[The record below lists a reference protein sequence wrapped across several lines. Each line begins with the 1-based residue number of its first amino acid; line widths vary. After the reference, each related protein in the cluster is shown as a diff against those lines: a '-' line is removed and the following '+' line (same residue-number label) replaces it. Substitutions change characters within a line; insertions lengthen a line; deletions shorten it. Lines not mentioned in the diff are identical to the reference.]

1 MNTNQT
7 KVFIKTYGCQMNKLD
22 SELSIGSLMKE
33 GYTFTE
39 DEKAAD
45 IILLNTCS
53 VRHKAE
59 HKVYSQLGSLRDQK
73 EKNPSLILGVLGC
86 MAQNDG
92 EKIFKRMPHVN
103 LICGTRMFSKLPE
116 LLDKINGTNKRIL
129 AIDEDGEVIF
139 DRLITQRP
147 NRYKAFVSVMRG
159 CDNYCSYCI
168 VPYVRGREFSR
179 PVEDIINE
187 VKDLADDGCKEVM
200 LLGQNVNSYG
210 KGLNGNTTLATL
222 LRKLDPIEGIERI
235 RFVTSHPGD
244 MTRDILKA
252 VGELPKVCENLH
264 MPAQS
269 GSGRILEKMRRQYTS
284 EYYRELVEMAKSLI
298 PDITIASDFI
308 VGFPGETEDD
318 FEDTVSLM
326 RDVRYQNCFIFKYSP
341 RTGTAATELKDD
353 VPEET
358 KKKRNQILL
367 DLQSD
372 ISAERNKEMI
382 GKSVEVLVE
391 GTSKTDESK
400 LTGRTRQN
408 QIVVF
413 GLPETCPTRPT
424 ESSGWAKPFPPERS
438 RASRRGHSQAGG
450 SSSLLGKLT
459 NVDIVDSTDL
469 TLFGVINE
477 L

>member
-1 MNTNQT
+1 
-7 KVFIKTYGCQMNKLD
+7 MNKLD
-22 SELSIGSLMKE
+22 SELSVGSLVKE
-33 GYTFTE
+33 GYAFVE

-45 IILLNTCS
+45 VILLNTCS

-73 EKNPSLILGVLGC
+73 EKNPGLILGVLGC
-86 MAQNDG
+86 MAQNEG
-92 EKIFKRMPHVN
+92 KKIFKRMPHVN

-116 LLDKINGTNKRIL
+116 LLKEINGTNKRIL
-129 AIDEDGEVIF
+129 AVDEDGEVSF
-139 DRLITQRP
+139 DRLVTQRQD
-147 NRYKAFVSVMRG
+147 RYKAFVSVMRG

-187 VKDLADDGCKEVM
+187 VKGLADDGCKEVM

-210 KGLNGNTTLATL
+210 KGLGGNTTLATL

-235 RFVTSHPGD
+235 RFVTSHPKD
-244 MTRDILKA
+244 MTRDILEA

-269 GSGRILEKMRRQYTS
+269 GSDKMLGKMRRQYTS
-284 EYYRELVEMAKSLI
+284 EYYRELVEMARSLV

-318 FEDTVSLM
+318 FEDTVSLV
-326 RDVRYQNCFIFKYSP
+326 RDVRFQNCFVFKYSP

-353 VPEET
+353 VPEKT

-367 DLQSD
+367 HLQD
-372 ISAERNKEMI
+372 EISAELNREMI

-391 GTSKTDESK
+391 GTSKTNESR

-413 GLPETCPTRPT
+413 SLPER
-424 ESSGWAKPFPPERS
+424 
-438 RASRRGHSQAGG
+438 HSQAGG
-450 SSSLLGKLT
+450 SSSLLGKLA

-477 L
+477 F

>member
-1 MNTNQT
+1 VKENVRKNNIM
-7 KVFIKTYGCQMNKLD
+7 KVFLKTYGCQMNKLD
-22 SELSIGSLMKE
+22 SELSVGSLVKE

-39 DEKAAD
+39 DEGAAD
-45 IILLNTCS
+45 VILLNTCS
-53 VRHKAE
+53 VRNKAE

-73 EKNPSLILGVLGC
+73 EKNPGLILGVLGC

-92 EKIFKRMPHVN
+92 GKIFKRMPHVN
-103 LICGTRMFSKLPE
+103 LVCGTRMFSKLPE
-116 LLDKINGTNKRIL
+116 LLGKVNGTNKRIL
-129 AIDEDGEVIF
+129 AIDEDGEVSF

-179 PVEDIINE
+179 PVEDVINE
-187 VKDLADDGCKEVM
+187 VKDLADDDCKEVM

-210 KGLNGNTTLATL
+210 KGLSGNTTLATL

-244 MTRDILKA
+244 MTKDILEA

-269 GSGRILEKMRRQYTS
+269 GSDRILERMRRQYTS
-284 EYYRELVEMAKSLI
+284 EYYRGIVNMARSLV

-326 RDVRYQNCFIFKYSP
+326 KDVRYQNCFIFKYSP

-367 DLQSD
+367 DLQSE
-372 ISAERNKEMI
+372 ISAEDNKEMI

-391 GTSKTDESK
+391 GTSKTDESR

-413 GLPETCPTRPT
+413 
-424 ESSGWAKPFPPERS
+424 S
-438 RASRRGHSQAGG
+438 G
-450 SSSLLGKLT
+450 SSSLLGKLI

>member
-1 MNTNQT
+1 M
-7 KVFIKTYGCQMNKLD
+7 KVFLKTYGCQMNKLD
-22 SELSIGSLMKE
+22 SELSIGSLVKE

-39 DEKAAD
+39 DEGAAD
-45 IILLNTCS
+45 VILLNTCS

-73 EKNPSLILGVLGC
+73 EKNPGLILGVLGC

-103 LICGTRMFSKLPE
+103 LVCGTRMFSKLPE
-116 LLDKINGTNKRIL
+116 LLGKVNGTNKRIL
-129 AIDEDGEVIF
+129 AIDEDGEVSF

-179 PVEDIINE
+179 PVEDVINE

-252 VGELPKVCENLH
+252 VGELPKVCEDLH

-269 GSGRILEKMRRQYTS
+269 GSDRILERMRRQYTS
-284 EYYRELVEMAKSLI
+284 EYYRGLVEMARSLV

-358 KKKRNQILL
+358 KKMRNQILL
-367 DLQSD
+367 DLQSE
-372 ISAERNKEMI
+372 ISAEDNKEMI
-382 GKSVEVLVE
+382 GKSVEILVE
-391 GTSKTDESK
+391 GTSKTDESR

-413 GLPETCPTRPT
+413 
-424 ESSGWAKPFPPERS
+424 S
-438 RASRRGHSQAGG
+438 G

-477 L
+477 F

>member
-1 MNTNQT
+1 
-7 KVFIKTYGCQMNKLD
+7 MNKLD
-22 SELSIGSLMKE
+22 SELSIGSLVRE
-33 GYTFTE
+33 GYTFVE

-53 VRHKAE
+53 VRNKAE
-59 HKVYSQLGSLRDQK
+59 HKVYSQLGSLRNQK
-73 EKNPSLILGVLGC
+73 EKNPDLILGVLGC
-86 MAQNDG
+86 MAQNEG
-92 EKIFKRMPHVN
+92 EKIFRRMPHVN
-103 LICGTRMFSKLPE
+103 LICGTREFSRLPT
-116 LLDKINGTNKRIL
+116 LLEEINGSNKQIL
-129 AIDEDGEVIF
+129 AINEDEMVSF
-139 DRLITQRP
+139 DRLVTQRP
-147 NRYKAFVSVMRG
+147 NRFKAFVSIMRG

-179 PVEDIINE
+179 PVGDIINE
-187 VKDLADDGCKEVM
+187 VKSLTDDGCKEIT

-210 KGLNGNTTLATL
+210 KGLNGNITLANL
-222 LRKLDPIEGIERI
+222 LKKLNSIEGIERI
-235 RFVTSHPGD
+235 RFVTSHPRD
-244 MTRDILKA
+244 MIKDILEA
-252 VGELPKVCENLH
+252 ISELPKVCENLH

-269 GSGRILEKMRRQYTS
+269 GSDRILEKMRRQYTS
-284 EYYRELVEMAKSLI
+284 THYRELVEMAKSLV

-358 KKKRNQILL
+358 KRRRNQILL

-372 ISAERNKEMI
+372 ISAEDNKEMI

-413 GLPETCPTRPT
+413 SLPEGRSQ
-424 ESSGWAKPFPPERS
+424 EGWP
-438 RASRRGHSQAGG
+438 
-450 SSSLLGKLT
+450 SSLQGKLV
-459 NVDIVDSTDL
+459 NINIVDSTDL
-469 TLFGVINE
+469 TLFGIIN
-477 L
+477 

>member
-1 MNTNQT
+1 
-7 KVFIKTYGCQMNKLD
+7 MNKLD
-22 SELSIGSLMKE
+22 SELSIGSLVKE
-33 GYTFTE
+33 GYTFIE
-39 DEKAAD
+39 DEKDAD
-45 IILLNTCS
+45 VILLNTCS

-73 EKNPSLILGVLGC
+73 EKNPGLILGVLGC
-86 MAQNDG
+86 MAQNEG

-116 LLDKINGTNKRIL
+116 LLEKINGTNKRIL
-129 AIDEDGEVIF
+129 AIDEDGEVNF
-139 DRLITQRP
+139 DRVVTQRDD
-147 NRYKAFVSVMRG
+147 RHKAFVSVMRG

-168 VPYVRGREFSR
+168 VPYVRGHEFSR

-210 KGLNGNTTLATL
+210 KGLGENTTLATL
-222 LRKLDPIEGIERI
+222 LRRLNPIGGIERI
-235 RFVTSHPGD
+235 RFVTSHPKD
-244 MTRDILKA
+244 MTRDILEA

-269 GSGRILEKMRRQYTS
+269 GSDRILGKMRRQYTS
-284 EYYRELVEMAKSLI
+284 EYYRGLVEMARSLV
-298 PDITIASDFI
+298 PNITIASDFI

-318 FEDTVSLM
+318 FEDTVSLV
-326 RDVRYQNCFIFKYSP
+326 RDVRCQNCFVFKYSP
-341 RTGTAATELKDD
+341 RTGTAAMELKDD
-353 VPEET
+353 VPEKT

-367 DLQSD
+367 DLQSE
-372 ISAERNKEMI
+372 ISAELNKEMI

-391 GTSKTDESK
+391 GTSKTDESR

-413 GLPETCPTRPT
+413 
-424 ESSGWAKPFPPERS
+424 SGPF
-438 RASRRGHSQAGG
+438 
-450 SSSLLGKLT
+450 SLLGKLT

-469 TLFGVINE
+469 TLFGVTSE
-477 L
+477 F

>member
-1 MNTNQT
+1 M
-7 KVFIKTYGCQMNKLD
+7 KVFLKTYGCQMNKLD
-22 SELSIGSLMKE
+22 SELSIGSLVKE

-45 IILLNTCS
+45 VILLNTCS

-73 EKNPSLILGVLGC
+73 ERNPGLILGVLGC

-103 LICGTRMFSKLPE
+103 LVCGTRMFSKLPE
-116 LLDKINGTNKRIL
+116 LLGKVNGTNKRIL
-129 AIDEDGEVIF
+129 AIDEDGEVSF

-179 PVEDIINE
+179 PVEDVINE

-210 KGLNGNTTLATL
+210 KGLNGDTTLATL

-244 MTRDILKA
+244 MTKDILEA
-252 VGELPKVCENLH
+252 VSELPKVCENLH

-269 GSGRILEKMRRQYTS
+269 GSDRILEKMRRQYTS
-284 EYYRELVEMAKSLI
+284 EYYREIVEMAKSLV
-298 PDITIASDFI
+298 PDIMIASDFI

-326 RDVRYQNCFIFKYSP
+326 KDVSYQNCFIFKYSP

-358 KKKRNQILL
+358 KKRRNQILL
-367 DLQSD
+367 DLQND
-372 ISAERNKEMI
+372 ISAEDNREMI

-391 GTSKTDESK
+391 GTSKTNESR

-413 GLPETCPTRPT
+413 SLPETCP
-424 ESSGWAKPFPPERS
+424 PERLN
-438 RASRRGHSQAGG
+438 RAGG

-469 TLFGVINE
+469 TLFGVTNE
-477 L
+477 T

>member
-1 MNTNQT
+1 M
-7 KVFIKTYGCQMNKLD
+7 KVFLKTYGCQMNKLD
-22 SELSIGSLMKE
+22 SELSVGSLVKE

-45 IILLNTCS
+45 VILLNTCS

-73 EKNPSLILGVLGC
+73 EKNPGLILGVLGC

-116 LLDKINGTNKRIL
+116 LLEEINGSNKRIL
-129 AIDEDGEVIF
+129 AIDEDGEVSF

-179 PVEDIINE
+179 PVEDVINE

-222 LRKLDPIEGIERI
+222 LRRLDPIEGIERI

-244 MTRDILKA
+244 MTKDILEA

-269 GSGRILEKMRRQYTS
+269 GSDRILERMRRQYTS
-284 EYYRELVEMAKSLI
+284 EYYRELVEMARSLV

-341 RTGTAATELKDD
+341 RTGTAAKELKDD
-353 VPEET
+353 VPEEI
-358 KKKRNQILL
+358 KKRRNQILL
-367 DLQSD
+367 DLQSE
-372 ISAERNKEMI
+372 ISAEDNKEMI
-382 GKSVEVLVE
+382 GKSVEVMVK

-413 GLPETCPTRPT
+413 G
-424 ESSGWAKPFPPERS
+424 GA
-438 RASRRGHSQAGG
+438 
-450 SSSLLGKLT
+450 SSLLGKLT

-469 TLFGVINE
+469 TLFGVTNE
-477 L
+477 F

>member
-1 MNTNQT
+1 VKENVRKNNIM
-7 KVFIKTYGCQMNKLD
+7 KVFLKTYGCQMNKLD
-22 SELSIGSLMKE
+22 SELSVGSLVKE

-39 DEKAAD
+39 DEGAAD
-45 IILLNTCS
+45 VILLNTCS
-53 VRHKAE
+53 VRNKAE

-73 EKNPSLILGVLGC
+73 EKNPGLILGVLGC

-92 EKIFKRMPHVN
+92 GKIFKRMPHVN
-103 LICGTRMFSKLPE
+103 LVCGTRMFSKLPE
-116 LLDKINGTNKRIL
+116 LLGKVNGTNKRIL
-129 AIDEDGEVIF
+129 AIDEDGEVSF

-179 PVEDIINE
+179 PVEDVINE
-187 VKDLADDGCKEVM
+187 VKDLADDDCKEVM

-210 KGLNGNTTLATL
+210 KGLSGNTTLATL

-244 MTRDILKA
+244 MTKDILEA

-269 GSGRILEKMRRQYTS
+269 GSDRILERMRRQYTS
-284 EYYRELVEMAKSLI
+284 EYYRGIVNMARSLV

-326 RDVRYQNCFIFKYSP
+326 KDVRYQNCFIFKYSP

-358 KKKRNQILL
+358 KKRRNQILL
-367 DLQSD
+367 DLQSE
-372 ISAERNKEMI
+372 ISAEDNKEMI

-391 GTSKTDESK
+391 GTSKTDESR

-413 GLPETCPTRPT
+413 
-424 ESSGWAKPFPPERS
+424 S
-438 RASRRGHSQAGG
+438 G
-450 SSSLLGKLT
+450 SSSLLGKLI